1 MNEFSIAAPSTRA
14 EQYRA
19 AGIWRDSGPVGDL
32 RRWRDATPHAVA
44 IRAYQADSPARYI
57 SYGEYARYVERFAGA
72 LYELGVR
79 PGQVVALQLP
89 NWWQAGA
96 LILATARLGAVLAP
110 IMTPIRSRELGRIL
124 NRVDA
129 TVCISVG
136 QWAGF
141 EHAAALR
148 EIAPR
153 LPHLRHRV
161 ILGGPAARDDEIDFS
176 SFFED
181 TAWERRHPVRLD
193 DAEENPDR
201 VAVVYFTSGTSGE
214 PKGALHTS
222 NTIYAGLTAMTTAER
237 IGHQD
242 VLFTP
247 HSLMHLMGQINLLIP
262 LLTGGCTVLLDS
274 WSGERGLT
282 VLAETGTTIFMA
294 APAFYHDL
302 IAAAGGQRQDLPA
315 LRMPL
320 TGVTT
325 VPRQLVPEAQHVLGV
340 PLRAAW
346 GMTEVGI
353 VTWTRDDDQ
362 TDWAAHSD
370 GRPSPMMELDPRSTT
385 EITREQPARLFVRG
399 PAVCVATLGRDSP
412 GVAVTAEHNDGWYDT
427 GDLVT
432 PDGHGGIRVVGR
444 ASDRIGGMSM
454 IPASDVED
462 QLRAHPRIGD
472 VALVGYPDIHGGELA
487 CAVIV
492 STGFPAI
499 TLHELRAYLLD
510 QGMTERYIPAKLAHV
525 PSLPHNNNGK
535 VRKELLRR
543 WLQGEAELSD
553 E

>member
-1 MNEFSIAAPSTRA
+1 MNDFSIALPSTQA
-14 EQYRA
+14 EQYHA
-19 AGIWRDSGPVGDL
+19 AGIWRDFGPVGDL

-44 IRAYQADSPARYI
+44 IRAFRAGAPPRYI
-57 SYGEYARYVERFAGA
+57 SYDEYARYVERFAGA

-79 PGQVVALQLP
+79 PGQVVAVQLP

-110 IMTPIRSRELGRIL
+110 IMTTVRSRELGRVL
-124 NRVDA
+124 ERLDA

-136 QWAGF
+136 HWAGF
-141 EHAAALR
+141 DHTAALR

-153 LPHLRHRV
+153 LPHLHHRV
-161 ILGGPAARDDEIDFS
+161 ILGGQATDHEIDFS

-181 TAWERRHPVRLD
+181 TAWEQHHPVRLD
-193 DAEENPDR
+193 DTEEHPDR

-222 NTIYAGLTAMTTAER
+222 NTIYAGLAAMTTAER
-237 IGHQD
+237 ISHRD
-242 VLFTP
+242 VAFTP
-247 HSLMHLMGQINLLIP
+247 HALMHLMGQINLLIP

-282 VLAETGTTIFMA
+282 LLAETDTTIFMA
-294 APAFYHDL
+294 APAFYYDL
-302 IAAAGGQRQDLPA
+302 IAAAGGERQDLRA

-325 VPRQLVPEAQHVLGV
+325 VPRQLVPEAHHVLGV

-353 VTWTRDDDQ
+353 VTWTRGDDRA
-362 TDWAAHSD
+362 DWAAQSD
-370 GRPSPMMELDPRSTT
+370 GRPSPMVELDLRSTT

-412 GVAVTAEHNDGWYDT
+412 GVTVIAEHNDGWYDT
-427 GDLVT
+427 GDLVI
-432 PDGHGGIRVVGR
+432 PDGEGGIRVVGR
-444 ASDRIGGMSM
+444 VSDRIGGMSM
-454 IPASDVED
+454 IPVSDVED
-462 QLRAHPRIGD
+462 QLRGHPRIGD
-472 VALVGYPDIHGGELA
+472 AALVGYPDGRGGELA

-492 STGFPAI
+492 STGFPAM

-510 QGMTERYIPAKLAHV
+510 QGMTDRYIPSKLAHV
-525 PSLPHNNNGK
+525 PSLPRNDNGK

-543 WLQGEAELSD
+543 WLQGEAELSG